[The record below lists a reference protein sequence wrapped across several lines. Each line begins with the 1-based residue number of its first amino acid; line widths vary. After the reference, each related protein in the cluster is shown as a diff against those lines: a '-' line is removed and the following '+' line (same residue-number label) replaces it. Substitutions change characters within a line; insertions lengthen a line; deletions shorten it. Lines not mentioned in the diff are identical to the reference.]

1 MAYSLEKLEHIYAQ
15 CLDLPQDQRTAFIVE
30 TCSSNPEM
38 EEMLLRMLNHNQ
50 QAIEYFNQL
59 QQTLARGMAEGAIP
73 RFETGEMLGNYRIL
87 SFLAK
92 GGMSNV
98 YMAERA
104 DGHFEQQVVVKT
116 LPAKIMQE
124 DVVHQAGEQ
133 QILAKLRHPN
143 IATLY
148 DAGITN
154 DGVPYFVMEYIEGV
168 PVDEYV
174 EQHKL
179 TTNQRLKLFSQVLE
193 AVAYAHSH
201 LILHLDLKPGNIL
214 VNKSGHLKLL
224 DFGIATSITFPQ
236 ERGSGFLGTPKIAA
250 PEQFAGEELTVATDV
265 YQLGMLLHKLLTGNF
280 PETETLLEQD
290 EKISPEALQKSAENR
305 KISGILNYELTA
317 ILKKC
322 LDVVP
327 EKRYS
332 GVGNLLDDLNNYLH
346 RLPVTAMSL
355 SYKYRASKFLQR
367 NRTVAIAFLL
377 IFFTLI
383 AGTAVSLWQAKEAR
397 QQRDLALKNEQV
409 STATKN
415 FLIDLFMAAHPSV
428 NKGDTMTVFQ
438 FLDKGYEKA
447 QSYAGSPQI
456 KLEMLTTIGR
466 LYRSLGDY
474 KTSKKVLAQVQ
485 ALAADSAL
493 PLSLT
498 YVLAIQELALYQ
510 RDVGNFDSASAIMYQ
525 VMRFYK
531 QIGYPEKDSVF
542 ASSLKNHAYI
552 YRRLENNDSA
562 AALIQR
568 AITIEEKVWP
578 DGRNINLAESY
589 YILAVIQR
597 NQTKYAKAVKSVSRS
612 LELCENLMGTYFP
625 GTIANLNLMAGLYS
639 QMDDHASALVHNRR
653 ATHIAVRLYGENHAE
668 TATSYDNLGG
678 IFLKLDKLDSA
689 YYYLRKGLVVRQ
701 NLFPGKENINVMIS
715 TNNLL
720 NVFVKNQQQ
729 DSARKYLNEAFLIAK
744 SPKIQARQRAFTY
757 TLAGDFYV
765 QKAQPDSAKNYYQQA
780 LAENRSYLPESDERI
795 DAVKKKLEKVG
806 SR

>member
-1 MAYSLEKLEHIYAQ
+1 MAYSLEQLEHIYAQ
-15 CLDLPQDQRTAFIVE
+15 CLDLPQEQRTAFIIE
-30 TCSSNPEM
+30 TCSNDPEIK
-38 EEMLLRMLNHNQ
+38 EMLLRMLGHKQ

-116 LPAKIMQE
+116 LPAKMMQE
-124 DVVHQAGEQ
+124 DVVQKAGEQ

-148 DAGITN
+148 DAGITK
-154 DGVPYFVMEYIEGV
+154 DDVPYFVMEYIEGM
-168 PVDEYV
+168 PLDEYM
-174 EQHKL
+174 EQQKL
-179 TTNQRLKLFSQVLE
+179 TTNQRLNVFTQVLE

-214 VNKSGHLKLL
+214 VNKSGHVKLL

-236 ERGSGFLGTPKIAA
+236 EEGSGFLGTPKIAA
-250 PEQFAGEELTVATDV
+250 PEQFASQLLTVATDV
-265 YQLGMLLHKLLTGNF
+265 YQLGMLMHKLLTGNF
-280 PETETLLEQD
+280 PETETLVEQD
-290 EKISPEALQKSAENR
+290 DKISREALQKSAENR
-305 KISGILNYELTA
+305 RISGELNFELAA

-322 LDVVP
+322 LEVVP
-327 EKRYS
+327 ANRYS
-332 GVGNLLDDLNNYLH
+332 SVGNLLDDVRNYLH
-346 RLPVTAMSL
+346 RLPVTAIPL
-355 SYKYRASKFLQR
+355 SYKYRVSKFLQR
-367 NRTVAIAFLL
+367 NRTVAIALML
-377 IFFTLI
+377 IFFSLI
-383 AGTAVSLWQAKEAR
+383 TGTAVSLWQAKEAR

-409 STATKN
+409 SNATKN

-447 QSYAGSPQI
+447 DSYTGSPQI
-456 KLEMLTTIGR
+456 KLEMLTTIAR

-474 KTSKKVLAQVQ
+474 KTSGKVLAQVQ
-485 ALAADSAL
+485 TLAADSAL

-510 RDVGNFDSASAIMYQ
+510 RDIGNYDSASAIMHQ
-525 VMRFYK
+525 VMSLYD
-531 QIGYPEKDSVF
+531 QIDYPENDSVF

-552 YRRLENNDSA
+552 YRKLENNDKA
-562 AALIQR
+562 VENIQR
-568 AITIEEKVWP
+568 AIVIEEKVWP

-589 YILAVIQR
+589 YILGVIQR
-597 NQTKYAKAVKSVSRS
+597 NQTKYAEAVKSVSRS

-625 GTIANLNLMAGLYS
+625 GTMANLNLIAGLYS
-639 QMDDHASALVHNRR
+639 QMDDHASALIHSRR
-653 ATHIAVRLYGENHAE
+653 ATNIGVRLYGENHAE

-678 IFLKLDKLDSA
+678 IFLKLDQLDSA
-689 YYYLRKGLVVRQ
+689 YYYHYKGLLIRQ
-701 NLFPGKENINVMIS
+701 QLFPGMENINVMIS

-720 NVFVKNQQQ
+720 HVFVKSQQQ
-729 DSARKYLNEAFLIAK
+729 DSARKYLNKSFLIAK

-757 TLAGDFYV
+757 TLAGDFYL
-765 QKAQPDSAKNYYQQA
+765 QLAQPDSAKNFYQQA
-780 LAENRSYLPESDERI
+780 LAQNRSFLPESDDRI
-795 DAVKKKLEKVG
+795 EAVKKKLEKVK
-806 SR
+806 

>member
-1 MAYSLEKLEHIYAQ
+1 MAYSLEQLEHIYAQ
-15 CLDLPQDQRTAFIVE
+15 CLDLPEEQRASFIAE
-30 TCSSNPEM
+30 TCGNDPEM
-38 EEMLLRMLNHNQ
+38 EEMLLRMVGHNQ

-59 QQTLARGMAEGAIP
+59 QQTLARGMADVTIP
-73 RFETGEMLGNYRIL
+73 GFETGEMLGNYRIL

-98 YMAERA
+98 YLAERA

-116 LPAKIMQE
+116 LPAKMIQE
-124 DVVHQAGEQ
+124 DLVHQAGEQ

-148 DAGITN
+148 DAGITK
-154 DGVPYFVMEYIEGV
+154 DDVPYFVMEYIEGV

-179 TTNQRLKLFSQVLE
+179 TTNQRLAVFSQVLE

-201 LILHLDLKPGNIL
+201 LILHLDLKPRNIL
-214 VNKSGHLKLL
+214 VNESGHVKLL

-236 ERGSGFLGTPKIAA
+236 EGGSGFLGTPKIAA
-250 PEQFAGEELTVATDV
+250 PEQFAGQLLTVATDI
-265 YQLGMLLHKLLTGNF
+265 YQLGMLMHKLLTGDF

-290 EKISPEALQKSAENR
+290 EKMTREALLLSAENR
-305 KISGILNYELTA
+305 EISGKLNYELAA

-327 EKRYS
+327 ANRYS
-332 GVGNLLDDLNNYLH
+332 SVGNLLDDVRNYLR
-346 RLPVTAMSL
+346 RLPVSAIVPR
-355 SYKYRASKFLQR
+355 YNYRVAKFLQR
-367 NRTVAIAFLL
+367 NRTLAIAMLFV
-377 IFFTLI
+377 FFSLI
-383 AGTAVSLWQAKEAR
+383 AGTVVSLWQAKEAR

-409 STATKN
+409 STATKD
-415 FLIDLFMAAHPSV
+415 FLIDLFNASHPTV

-447 QSYAGSPQI
+447 ESYTGSPQI
-456 KLEMLTTIGR
+456 KLEMLTTIGK

-474 KTSKKVLAQVQ
+474 NTSKKVLAQVQ
-485 ALAADSAL
+485 AMAADSAL
-493 PLSLT
+493 PLSLI

-510 RDVGNFDSASAIMYQ
+510 RDVGNYDSASAIMHR
-525 VMRFYK
+525 VMGLYH

-552 YRRLENNDSA
+552 YRLLEKSDSA
-562 AALIQR
+562 VALIQR

-589 YILAVIQR
+589 YILGTIQR
-597 NQTKYAKAVKSVSRS
+597 NQTKYAEAVKSVSRS

-625 GTIANLNLMAGLYS
+625 GTIANLNLLASLYN
-639 QMDDHASALVHNRR
+639 QMEDPASALIHNRK
-653 ATHIAVRLYGENHAE
+653 AANISVRLYGEKHTE
-668 TATSYDNLGG
+668 TSTSYDNLGG
-678 IFLKLDKLDSA
+678 IFLKLEQLDSA
-689 YYYLRKGLVVRQ
+689 YYYHRKGLLIRQ
-701 NLFPGKENINVMIS
+701 QLFPGKENIKVMIS

-720 NVFVKNQQQ
+720 RVFVTSRQQ
-729 DSARKYLNEAFLIAK
+729 DSVRKYLKEAFLIAK
-744 SPKIQARQRAFTY
+744 SPKIQPRQRAFTY
-757 TLAGDFYV
+757 TMAGDYYV
-765 QKAQPDSAKNYYQQA
+765 QRAQADSARDFYQQA
-780 LAENRSYLPESDERI
+780 LVENRSYLPESDDRI
-795 DAVKKKLEKVG
+795 VQLLAKLEKLE